1 MNDTKK
7 CPYCGE
13 EIKAV
18 AKKCRFCGQWFDE
31 ESNEVKANEEVK
43 PQNDAS
49 VEQVVP
55 KGEEVKPQT
64 ESPIKQSAS
73 KEEVKDDNKTPYT
86 VSKPNSGTNSK
97 VGDKSNKNTVYW
109 VVGIIAAVLL
119 VGFGFLLGNK
129 GSGEESVTQ
138 ELPAVTHIDEED
150 PNSLIKQRIEALY
163 TDVFNSPE
171 ANCESRYL
179 STDFYNLYVQARD
192 IEQFDAAQWK
202 KKIWLNGEEWRKM
215 TANVTEIRDLPAGG
229 ANVYLELTD
238 NNGNKIKNVFLTIED
253 AKGNCRIKDIAYAG
267 ISVKDGIE
275 SFVGKNKPQKATVDD
290 NEVYQEVSRKYT
302 VIGKDEQQVYFLKGR
317 KGQYDPYLYHKSL
330 STGSEIYI
338 DFKHYYDGSMQI
350 EDYAF
355 NNGKVTLIIRETDRN
370 STGFLEATLVITVD
384 PKNHSVRELTD
395 GGCVKAEFNGSK
407 SKITLTYGTITN
419 PDAQYTY
426 EYKYK
431 YTTKVISL

>member
-1 MNDTKK
+1 MGDTKK

-64 ESPIKQSAS
+64 ESPIKQSAP

-119 VGFGFLLGNK
+119 VGVGFLLGNK
-129 GSGEESVTQ
+129 GSEKESVTQ
-138 ELPAVTHIDEED
+138 EQPAGTHIDEGD

-163 TDVFNSPE
+163 ADVFNSPE

-192 IEQFDAAQWK
+192 IEKFDAAQWK
-202 KKIWLNGEEWRKM
+202 KMIWLNGEKWRKM
-215 TANVTEIRDLPAGG
+215 TAYVTEIRDLPARH
-229 ANVYLELTD
+229 V
-238 NNGNKIKNVFLTIED
+238 
-253 AKGNCRIKDIAYAG
+253 
-267 ISVKDGIE
+267 
-275 SFVGKNKPQKATVDD
+275 
-290 NEVYQEVSRKYT
+290 
-302 VIGKDEQQVYFLKGR
+302 
-317 KGQYDPYLYHKSL
+317 
-330 STGSEIYI
+330 EIYPI
-338 DFKHYYDGSMQI
+338 SSSVGSQ
-350 EDYAF
+350 
-355 NNGKVTLIIRETDRN
+355 
-370 STGFLEATLVITVD
+370 
-384 PKNHSVRELTD
+384 
-395 GGCVKAEFNGSK
+395 EFYHQCQSA
-407 SKITLTYGTITN
+407 LC
-419 PDAQYTY
+419 
-426 EYKYK
+426 
-431 YTTKVISL
+431 